1 VCQYSN
7 LNLRFIGDAFPAL
20 AAIPEKFEQITH
32 FSYVAGIWRENL
44 HRGLLW
50 YASNA
55 LSKARYKDIAPLW
68 SWASHGGPVAM
79 MFPPHARMRV
89 AGLRAE
95 IINLACVGGE
105 NKFMVFREATVQLRA
120 HGIKVWCRSSAVGNA
135 PYGDP
140 YLRMAIDIIDEDR
153 IFVGKGRL
161 DAVPDQSP
169 FSCVALVICCD
180 NHNGNV
186 KGQPDTTYLLL
197 VQVEKESADSSSK
210 RIGVGRTMDDTHGSH
225 GKALKTH
232 EKDLFLLV

>member
-32 FSYVAGIWRENL
+32 FSYVASGGKICTEAFFGTPPTPYRRQSTKTSL
-44 HRGLLW
+44 LCGLGRRTEDP
-50 YASNA
+50 S
-55 LSKARYKDIAPLW
+55 R
-68 SWASHGGPVAM
+68 
-79 MFPPHARMRV
+79 
-89 AGLRAE
+89 
-95 IINLACVGGE
+95 
-105 NKFMVFREATVQLRA
+105 REATVQLRA
-120 HGIKVWCRSSAVGNA
+120 HGIKVWCCSSAVGNA

-140 YLRMAIDIIDEDR
+140 YLRMAIDIIDEDG

-197 VQVEKESADSSSK
+197 VQVEKESADNSSK